1 MGRNSRYP
9 SGCNVRHKL
18 EFRKLVKSSG
28 SQFLPAPPTPTLLS
42 LTSKETPSRTVFK
55 LGDALTLCGDGRH
68 CARSSIFTLLS
79 YRTSLGDKRGSCGGR
94 GGHTFEVSEWR
105 SYHTLLLKIRLHPL
119 QLCKKVFLLKTVYP
133 HPYWPYRYH
142 PTQRWT
148 LDLHRNGLRAHTIPR
163 LPNCNSQCVIGN
175 VLSLLRE
182 GGHYV

>member
-55 LGDALTLCGDGRH
+55 LGDVFTLCGDGRH
-68 CARSSIFTLLS
+68 CAQSSIFTLLS

-148 LDLHRNGLRAHTIPR
+148 LDLHRNGLRAYTIPR
-163 LPNCNSQCVIGN
+163 LPNCSSQCVIGN
-175 VLSLLRE
+175 VLCLLRE